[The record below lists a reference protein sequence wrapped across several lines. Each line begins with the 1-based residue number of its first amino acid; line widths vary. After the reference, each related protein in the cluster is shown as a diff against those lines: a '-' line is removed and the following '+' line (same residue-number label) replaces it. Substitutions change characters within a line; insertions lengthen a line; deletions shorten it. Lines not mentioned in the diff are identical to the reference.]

1 MNFFTSFFEMLT
13 TIHGIYFSVLCVFG
27 GAGWF
32 YLKKKNIQQIHS
44 ITTMFEQV
52 LQGLSVEKTGMLAKN
67 RDLFTAFDIFHTKS
81 IATDR
86 LLFALD
92 CVTSCVMV
100 ADDQFNIVYCN
111 PSMVSTFKKV
121 EPEIRKVFSSFDVN
135 KLIGMNMD
143 TFHKRPEHQR
153 SMVAS
158 LQQTVKTSIKVG
170 TCDFSLIASPIFD
183 GQKKR
188 RGTVVEWREIT
199 AELRAEEEISSLV
212 KKVSEGD
219 FSYRIDLSG
228 KEGFIKNLAEG
239 MNTFT
244 ELTNTAL
251 KDILSFL
258 SGLAEGNLGTRI
270 HGAYKG
276 LLEDIK
282 NNANHSAS
290 KIDATMRTVI
300 EGTHQIREASGEIAA
315 GSHDLSERTENQ
327 ASSLEETAASIEEI
341 TAAVKSNSENA
352 ERASKMSS
360 EASIH
365 ASKGSGV
372 IEEAVHAMERIQE
385 SSQKISEIT
394 NLIDEIAFQTNLLA
408 LNASVEA
415 ARAGD
420 FGKGFAVV
428 AQEVRALAEHSAQAS
443 KQIKALITT
452 SSESVNDGSALVMN
466 AKQSLTEIVTS
477 IKEVSEIIQSIHLA
491 STEQSVG
498 LDQINTVVT
507 QLDAMT
513 QKNAALV
520 TENVATTSSLEKQTQ
535 ELHTVLNFFKTGQDR
550 GVTGGIAGGLGSHAP
565 SPHIH

>member
-1 MNFFTSFFEMLT
+1 MTFFTSFFEMIT
-13 TIHGIYFSVLCVFG
+13 SVHGVYFCILGLFG
-27 GAGWF
+27 GAGWL
-32 YLKKKNIQQIHS
+32 YMNRKNINHIHA
-44 ITTMFEQV
+44 ITHAFKQTMSGQV
-52 LQGLSVEKTGMLAKN
+52 IEKKGILAKDQELLEALDHFN
-67 RDLFTAFDIFHTKS
+67 TKGM
-81 IATDR
+81 ANDR
-86 LLFALD
+86 LLSSLE

-111 PSMVSTFKKV
+111 PSMVTAFKKV

-143 TFHKRPEHQR
+143 TFHKKPEHQR
-153 SMVAS
+153 SMVAA
-158 LQQTVKTSIKVG
+158 LQKTVKTSIKVG
-170 TCDFSLIASPIFD
+170 ACDFSLIASPIFD

-188 RGTVVEWREIT
+188 CGTVVEWKEIT
-199 AELRAEEEISSLV
+199 AELCAEEEISSLV

-219 FSYRIDLSG
+219 FSYRINVDG

-239 MNTFT
+239 MNMFT
-244 ELTNTAL
+244 DLTNTAL
-251 KDILSFL
+251 KDILGFL
-258 SGLAEGNLGTRI
+258 SKLAEGDLSTRI
-270 HGAYKG
+270 DGSYKG
-276 LLEDIK
+276 LLEEIK

-290 KIDATMRTVI
+290 KLDMTMRTVI
-300 EGTHQIREASGEIAA
+300 EGTHQIREASSEIAV

-352 ERASKMSS
+352 ERATRMSS
-360 EASIH
+360 EASTH

-372 IEEAVHAMERIQE
+372 IAEAVHAMERIQE

-443 KQIKALITT
+443 KQIKSLIVT
-452 SSESVNDGSALVMN
+452 SSESVDEGSKLVIN

-477 IKEVSEIIQSIHLA
+477 IKEVSEIIQSIHMA
-491 STEQSVG
+491 STEQSMG
-498 LDQINTVVT
+498 LDQINTVIT

-520 TENVATTSSLEKQTQ
+520 TENVATTSSLEEQTQ
-535 ELHTVLNFFKTGQDR
+535 ELRTLLGFFKTGQNHGQSG
-550 GVTGGIAGGLGSHAP
+550 GVLGGFD
-565 SPHIH
+565 